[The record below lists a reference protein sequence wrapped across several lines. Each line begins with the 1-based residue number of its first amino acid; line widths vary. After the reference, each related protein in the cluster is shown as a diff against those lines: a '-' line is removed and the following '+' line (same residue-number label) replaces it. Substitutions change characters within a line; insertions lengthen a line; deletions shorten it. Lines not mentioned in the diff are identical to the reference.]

1 MCRGYF
7 IHTGGTMIKNKGIAE
22 QTIRAVRIKA
32 DGTRE
37 DLGVVAYYSKNPLK
51 NLLFKMR
58 RKLKW

>member
-1 MCRGYF
+1 
-7 IHTGGTMIKNKGIAE
+7 MIKNKGIAE
-22 QTIRAVRIKA
+22 QTIRAVRIKE

-37 DLGVVAYYSKNPLK
+37 DLGVISYYSKNPLK